1 MTHIKDLLHL
11 LLTTFLHNQ
20 NQFASGGL
28 LLMAVGSILAMAKAI
43 PAKLWAWFKNQV
55 TISVTVNDDSAEEF
69 YLLRSWL
76 SKQSFMKRARHLDV
90 AYEGSGD
97 NVLNPA
103 PGHNQYLWYK
113 WRLFKLLITRVE
125 KKEDSSYSRGKRP
138 ETITLATLGRNS
150 KVFHQILHKVKTEAK
165 ADPKPYLRVWSG
177 TDWTYALGYDPRPL
191 DSVILRPG
199 VKEDL
204 VRDIQRFKDRK
215 DWYLNLG
222 IPYHRG
228 YLLHGP
234 PGTGKTSLAC
244 GLSSHFK
251 ADVYYLEL
259 SGLTD
264 DKLLDAVGDVKPH
277 SLVVMED
284 IDAIGISEKRGEAKK
299 TYSVQRPDGVVDEK
313 KEKPLIGITLS
324 GLLNVI
330 DGIMTPVGAIF
341 LMTTNHPEK
350 LDPALIRPG
359 RIDRKVCLDYAGP
372 EQKNELH
379 KRFFGNESGCPEE
392 LLQKQLTMAELQGHF
407 MDMEVS

>member
-28 LLMAVGSILAMAKAI
+28 LLMAVGSILAMAKAV
-43 PAKLWAWFKNQV
+43 PAKIWAWFKNQI

-69 YLLRSWL
+69 YLLRRWL
-76 SKQSFMKRARHLDV
+76 STQSFMKRARHLDV
-90 AYEGSGD
+90 SYNANYENALS
-97 NVLNPA
+97 PA
-103 PGHNQYLWYK
+103 PGHNQYFCSH
-113 WRLFKLLITRVE
+113 WRVFKLLVTRIE
-125 KKEDSSYSRGKRP
+125 KKEEGGYTRGKRP
-138 ETITLATLGRNS
+138 ETITLTTLGRNS
-150 KVFHQILHKVKTEAK
+150 KVFHQIVHKVKAEAK
-165 ADPKPYLRVWSG
+165 ADPTPYLRVWS
-177 TDWTYALGYDPRPL
+177 DSSWVYAPGYDPRPL
-191 DSVILRPG
+191 DSVILQPG

-215 DWYLNLG
+215 AWYVNLG

-251 ADVYYLEL
+251 ADVYYLKL

-264 DKLLDAVGDVKPH
+264 DKLLDAVGEVKPY

-284 IDAIGISEKRGEAKK
+284 IDAIGISEKRGSANKTY
-299 TYSVQRPDGVVDEK
+299 TYSVQHPEGAVKEK
-313 KEKPLIGITLS
+313 KEKPLIGVTLS

-359 RIDRKVCLDYAGP
+359 RIDRKIHLDYAAP

-379 KRFFGNESGCPEE
+379 KKFFGNESGCPEE

-407 MDMEVS
+407 MDM